1 MLKRSLIV
9 TVLVICAINL
19 GAQENKFSLDG
30 QADSWIA
37 VNPGENTSVYTG
49 LRYIPSLKFEKKY
62 TDTSKLELEV
72 SVNTYANLLYYKEN
86 FNDELD
92 LKPYR
97 IWLRY
102 STKKMEI
109 RAGLQKINFG
119 SATLLRP
126 LMWFDKMDPRDPL
139 QITDGV
145 YGIMGRYF
153 FKNNANV
160 WIWALIYNK
169 DPKGWELAP
178 SDSLRPEI
186 GGRIQLPMT
195 NGEIALS
202 YHNRSVNYFASG
214 IEELQFL
221 GNNITENKLSIDGKW
236 DLTVGLW
243 FESLI
248 QHQNINKTFKPWQ
261 KQLNVGVD
269 YTFPFGNGLHISHEL
284 LAATS
289 SENALQIE
297 NGMVLSGLSMHYPI
311 GLFDS
316 VSAMFFFSY
325 TTNDFYRFVSWQK
338 QFDKLSMNLMLYW
351 NPETFSLFGNTSQV
365 NSILSGKGIQFKI
378 VYNH

>member
-1 MLKRSLIV
+1 MQ
-9 TVLVICAINL
+9 C
-19 GAQENKFSLDG
+19 
-30 QADSWIA
+30 
-37 VNPGENTSVYTG
+37 
-49 LRYIPSLKFEKKY
+49 
-62 TDTSKLELEV
+62 
-72 SVNTYANLLYYKEN
+72 
-86 FNDELD
+86 
-92 LKPYR
+92 
-97 IWLRY
+97 
-102 STKKMEI
+102 
-109 RAGLQKINFG
+109 
-119 SATLLRP
+119 
-126 LMWFDKMDPRDPL
+126 
-139 QITDGV
+139 
-145 YGIMGRYF
+145 
-153 FKNNANV
+153 
-160 WIWALIYNK
+160 
-169 DPKGWELAP
+169 
-178 SDSLRPEI
+178 
-186 GGRIQLPMT
+186 
-195 NGEIALS
+195 
-202 YHNRSVNYFASG
+202 
-214 IEELQFL
+214 L

-236 DLTVGLW
+236 DLTVGIS

-365 NSILSGKGIQFKI
+365 NSILSGKGIKFKI